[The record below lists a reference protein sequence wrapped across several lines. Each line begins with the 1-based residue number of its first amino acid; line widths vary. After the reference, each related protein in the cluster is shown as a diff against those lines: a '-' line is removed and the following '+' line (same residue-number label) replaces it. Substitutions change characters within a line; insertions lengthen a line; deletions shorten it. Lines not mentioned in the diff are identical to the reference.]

1 MKMTEKAKSTDKL
14 NFEKALTDLE
24 KIVND
29 LESGDLSLED
39 SIKAFEKG
47 IELSKLCQKKLEA
60 AENRVKKLLE
70 KSGGDFDLELFEEKD
85 SNSNE

>member
-1 MKMTEKAKSTDKL
+1 MTEKPKSTEKI
-14 NFEKALTDLE
+14 NFEKALSELE
-24 KIVND
+24 RIVND

-39 SIKAFEKG
+39 SIKSFEKG

-85 SNSNE
+85 VNANE